1 VSRPDSTIVADVLD
15 GDRKA
20 FRELVAR
27 YQDQMIALA
36 KVGAVVNRHI
46 AGDDLTEKYVAA
58 ERAVESEAQEQERLR
73 RIDRRAHR
81 STEKA
86 AVAEKID
93 ASHAEAE
100 RQRGEIRDILGRTVL
115 ATGTVRFFEPEQIAR
130 KTLLPTAERA
140 WRSSGRTGRAF
151 AIVGLWLVA
160 YLPFWGG
167 GLALFL
173 LGRRLWRRR

>member
-1 VSRPDSTIVADVLD
+1 MSRPDSTIVADVLD

-36 KVGAVVNRHI
+36 KLGAIVNRHI
-46 AGDDLTEKYVAA
+46 AGEDLTETYIAA
-58 ERAVESEAQEQERLR
+58 ERAVESEAQKQERLQK
-73 RIDRRAHR
+73 IDRQAD
-81 STEKA
+81 KA
-86 AVAEKID
+86 KDKITVEERISSSHAAAEK
-93 ASHAEAE
+93 
-100 RQRGEIRDILGRTVL
+100 QRGEIRDILGRTVL

-130 KTLLPTAERA
+130 KTLLATAERA
-140 WRSSGRTGRAF
+140 WRSSGHTGRAF
-151 AIVGLWLVA
+151 VIVGLWLVA